1 MKTKLLKRI
10 RKDISY
16 KFKNGK
22 CYSYSHLL
30 GVKEYNDTSD
40 MLLEYFRFNWVYYD
54 GLFDWDWCEI
64 AHNFKAKIAKQ
75 KFRKL

>member
-22 CYSYSHLL
+22 CYSYSYL
-30 GVKEYNDTSD
+30 GLKEHKDISD
-40 MLLEYFRFNWVYYD
+40 MLLTYFQFNWVYYD
-54 GLFDWDWCEI
+54 GLFDWDWVEI

-75 KFRKL
+75 KFRKI

>member
-22 CYSYSHLL
+22 CYSYRYLDF
-30 GVKEYNDTSD
+30 KEHNNISD
-40 MLLEYFRFNWVYYD
+40 MLLSYFQFNWIYR

-64 AHNFKAKIAKQ
+64 THNFKAKIAKQ